1 VDDRQARHRIDQF
14 AVSGPAN
21 YPMGRID
28 YPLPKWAQI
37 LADLGGDQPSC
48 PSPDGDKLSQDDDSG
63 PFESMKSI
71 LSARA
76 RACSCRVFV
85 VTDRNDDISCCTLL
99 RRTERNAE
107 ERLALAYKAFLTGKV
122 PLRFLSRI
130 VFQRTGAPNRRL
142 LLGPAVGED
151 AAVVRVRGT
160 VLVLATDP
168 VTGAQENAGWLSVH
182 LNAND
187 VATRGAKP
195 VWFLC
200 CLLLPER
207 SDAGI
212 LDKIMSQVD
221 EAAREISVTVAGGH
235 SEITPGLHRPII
247 VGSMI
252 GEVMSG
258 RYITTSG
265 AKPCDKVILTKTIGL
280 EGTAVVAHDLEEKLT
295 RSLGEVTVRQAKAF
309 SRRISVVKDAMIANA
324 TGGVHA
330 MHDPTEGGI
339 ICGLWELAEASG
351 AGIVVDESK
360 IKVAPETESVCRV
373 LGIDPFRVLSS
384 GALLI
389 SSKPSHADL
398 ITRSLLRHGVDA
410 CVIGEMTKLEKGRTL
425 IKRDGTRTKIEPPVR
440 DELYEVLDESRA
452 SFR

>member
-1 VDDRQARHRIDQF
+1 MREPAHV
-14 AVSGPAN
+14 AV
-21 YPMGRID
+21 
-28 YPLPKWAQI
+28 
-37 LADLGGDQPSC
+37 
-48 PSPDGDKLSQDDDSG
+48 
-63 PFESMKSI
+63 
-71 LSARA
+71 
-76 RACSCRVFV
+76 RVLV
-85 VTDRNDDISCCTLL
+85 VTDRNDDISYCTLL
-99 RRTERNAE
+99 RRAERNTE

-207 SDAGI
+207 SDAGV
-212 LDKIMSQVD
+212 LDRIMSQVD

-252 GEVMSG
+252 GELISG
-258 RYITTSG
+258 KYVTTAD
-265 AKPCDKVILTKTIGL
+265 AKPGDSVILTKTIGL
-280 EGTAVVAHDLEEKLT
+280 EATAVLAHDLEEKLK
-295 RSLGEVTVRQAKAF
+295 RSLGEATVQRAKTF
-309 SRRISVVKDAMIANA
+309 SRRISVVKDAMIASA

-339 ICGLWELAEASG
+339 ICGLWELAEASR

-360 IKVAPETESVCRV
+360 IKIAPETEEVCQV

-384 GALLI
+384 GTLLI
-389 SSKPSHADL
+389 SSRPSHADT
-398 ITRSLLRHGVDA
+398 ITKSLLKQGIDA
-410 CVIGEMTKLEKGRTL
+410 CVVGEMTKLEKGRIL
-425 IKRDGTRTKIEPPVR
+425 IKGDGTRTKIEPPAR

-452 SFR
+452 PFR

>member
-1 VDDRQARHRIDQF
+1 V
-14 AVSGPAN
+14 
-21 YPMGRID
+21 
-28 YPLPKWAQI
+28 
-37 LADLGGDQPSC
+37 
-48 PSPDGDKLSQDDDSG
+48 
-63 PFESMKSI
+63 
-71 LSARA
+71 
-76 RACSCRVFV
+76 
-85 VTDRNDDISCCTLL
+85 
-99 RRTERNAE
+99 
-107 ERLALAYKAFLTGKV
+107 AYKAFLTGKV
-122 PLRFLSRI
+122 PPRFLSQI

-142 LLGPAVGED
+142 LLGPALGED
-151 AAVVRVRGT
+151 AAIVRARGR
-160 VLVLATDP
+160 VLVLTTDP
-168 VTGAQENAGWLSVH
+168 ITGAQENAGWLSVH
-182 LNAND
+182 VNAND

-258 RYITTSG
+258 RYVTTAG
-265 AKPCDKVILTKTIGL
+265 AKPGDKIVLTKTIGI
-280 EGTAVVAHDLEEKLT
+280 EGTAVLAHDLEEKLT
-295 RSLGEVTVRQAKAF
+295 RSLGEATVRRAKTF
-309 SRRISVVKDAMIANA
+309 SRRISVVKDAMIASA

-339 ICGLWELAEASG
+339 ICGLWELAEASK
-351 AGIVVDESK
+351 AGMAVDESK
-360 IKVAPETESVCRV
+360 IKMASETEDVCRA
-373 LGIDPFRVLSS
+373 LGVDPFRVLSS

-389 SSKPSHADL
+389 SSKPSQADM
-398 ITRSLLRHGVDA
+398 ITKSLVKHGVDA

-425 IKRDGTRTKIEPPVR
+425 IKRDGTRTKIEPPAR
-440 DELYEVLDESRA
+440 DELYEVLKESRGP
-452 SFR
+452 FR